1 MRLFSVHTVEQR
13 HRRITVAA
21 KDAFSAERAV
31 RARLSRGARIV
42 ERPVPLEEID
52 TLASGRG
59 ALALLLATA
68 YLPRDAAPMTVG
80 DWVRLAGSAGTADE
94 AEALNVRLAPLGLR
108 VLDDT
113 LWIGTASR
121 IPSLALIYDG
131 TEWSGRGLAD
141 ALRQLPGARPALKTF
156 AGMRSRCLGIALSV
170 VFEQTPPHEAA
181 A

>member
-1 MRLFSVHTVEQR
+1 MPPLPWTNFAPPFS
-13 HRRITVAA
+13 
-21 KDAFSAERAV
+21 
-31 RARLSRGARIV
+31 
-42 ERPVPLEEID
+42 
-52 TLASGRG
+52 
-59 ALALLLATA
+59 
-68 YLPRDAAPMTVG
+68 
-80 DWVRLAGSAGTADE
+80 
-94 AEALNVRLAPLGLR
+94 ALNVRLAPLGLR